1 MNRKLLILTIVFSC
15 KHFQPA
21 DPVLS
26 ERILL
31 NESDIGF
38 ISREFF
44 QIKVDIPVTSK
55 ELSGEE
61 KRKECKERA
70 LIEKEKLTLPYLL
83 DVQRGHYQYGEGF
96 TAFESSKDGAKR
108 RERIRASDQTSGIPP
123 VSNLGE
129 NPVSRNSR
137 SNEVLPQTNSSTN
150 PLQSGSNQSKD
161 PLDVRANPQTE
172 IPIEYSQAFAWF
184 FDSSFLYKE
193 DYSVRGRCS
202 FLFRNI
208 QPKLY
213 ERVETT
219 EVLVKKWNSNE
230 PIKADSKNLPNP

>member
-31 NESDIGF
+31 NESDVGF

-44 QIKVDIPVTSK
+44 QIKVDIPVTSR
-55 ELSGEE
+55 EVSGEE
-61 KRKECKERA
+61 KRKECKKRA
-70 LIEKEKLTLPYLL
+70 LIERERLTLPYLI
-83 DVQRGHYQYGEGF
+83 DTQRGHYERGEGF
-96 TAFESSKDGAKR
+96 AAFDASKDGAKR
-108 RERIRASDQTSGIPP
+108 RERIRSLDQNTGNPP
-123 VSNLGE
+123 VSILGDD
-129 NPVSRNSR
+129 PVSRNSR
-137 SNEVLPQTNSSTN
+137 QSQTLSMNDSSPN
-150 PLQSGSNQSKD
+150 PLQSSTNQSKD
-161 PLDVRANPQTE
+161 PLDVKANPQTD

-184 FDSSFLYKE
+184 FESSFIYKE

-219 EVLVKKWNSNE
+219 EVLIKKWNSNE
-230 PIKADSKNLPNP
+230 PIKANSKNLPNP